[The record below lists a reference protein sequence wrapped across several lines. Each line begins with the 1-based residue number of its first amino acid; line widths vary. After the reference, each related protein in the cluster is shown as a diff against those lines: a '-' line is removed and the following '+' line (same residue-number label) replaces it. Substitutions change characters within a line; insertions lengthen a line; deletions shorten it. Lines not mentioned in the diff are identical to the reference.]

1 MPDNKKST
9 SGKQKAWHR
18 LWLPRWLLK
27 DGRRSASPSRFLRH
41 RDWNVP
47 GAKADS
53 GTGGSLPQTPR
64 SEVTPVSRSSLSR
77 IQVSDH
83 TSYAAP
89 SQLSSH
95 RRAVSADRRKTEDFY
110 AVGTRSLTRV
120 STSQL
125 SAPERPWDGGV
136 GSGSNPWFANDS
148 LRHAE
153 RFDAGTYTTESISG
167 DEDDFKSIIERELD
181 ERWILNLSLRF
192 RNGKDC
198 EKFFVTYLETP
209 HRWRRV
215 TVTCDY
221 GRAEPDSLEQDLKGR
236 PFQSDKNAR
245 IYESIRESI
254 EEIEF
259 FDTVTNLRLETID
272 GQLHVNVTE
281 DAHEIISY
289 PAVSAVR
296 HLEVLLIR
304 ESDLIFEG
312 HFSGF
317 AYQVKYKGRDYVKKE
332 IPGPDDVDEFLYE
345 INALH
350 DLLFAENVI
359 QLKAIVVDDMYQV
372 VKGLLIDFAAQGDL
386 AGLLQY
392 SEGQIQWQRRERW
405 ARQVVQGL
413 MEIHEAGF
421 VQGDLTVSNVVVDA
435 NDDAKIIDINRRGCP
450 IGWEPPEFQPKLER
464 GQRISMYIGV
474 KSDLYQLGMILW
486 AIAMEIDQPERER
499 PLSFPDD
506 TQIPV
511 YYQEVVR
518 ICLSDKPRD
527 RLSAKEL
534 LTLFPENRVS
544 LLREQED
551 YGTGSH
557 FVLDSYPSPRQDG
570 MAHPDQIPRSFPDH
584 RANAFR
590 VVSAPDSLV
599 NRNLDP
605 SFEYSRHSRDTQHWL
620 SSGAPAIPSQNQPLR
635 EGNPPGTSL
644 ETGEAKTQVSVGA
657 NSSIISGPAPLG
669 PGLDFED
676 REIELEAPEGG
687 LSFPDASGDPGAQLH
702 GELDA
707 YVHYLPYVGS
717 NPHCSIDPRYLNLD
731 GANRLAQRAIRN
743 AEPRFCQSESSKTT
757 LSDGDV
763 YELAKETLES
773 EAGSLYASNQDLLTS
788 ALPINPA
795 RSSIVQLD
803 TPPDSDSPAEGRR
816 SSKLRRVTPMVDL
829 NDLFTSH
836 LPINPKLRDEEAGI
850 GYQADV
856 QLHFAQD
863 PPAELRAVTSSTPCN
878 DEPCDNTLP
887 PDEPLSNFQTEYLF
901 DSILPINPAMPRNTP
916 DFSTLPHAIAPENRN
931 SASSLRLFNPA
942 LYTPISNTDRPPL
955 CESGLNDPDSLF
967 LSKLPINPAMPTP
980 PSSPKEEPLRYTHA
994 NDGYSDLLSTS
1005 ILPINPAGCADYT
1018 YPEDATISVGTQ
1030 AASENPLPTETERQ
1044 STNLYDSKPAFSDP

>member
-1 MPDNKKST
+1 M
-9 SGKQKAWHR
+9 R
-18 LWLPRWLLK
+18 
-27 DGRRSASPSRFLRH
+27 
-41 RDWNVP
+41 
-47 GAKADS
+47 GAKTSS
-53 GTGGSLPQTPR
+53 GTGSSLPQTPR
-64 SEVTPVSRSSLSR
+64 SEVARVSRSSLSK

-89 SQLSSH
+89 SQLSSN
-95 RRAVSADRRKTEDFY
+95 RRAVSADRATTEDLY
-110 AVGTRSLTRV
+110 AVRTRSLTRV

-125 SAPERPWDGGV
+125 SAPERPWDAGV
-136 GSGSNPWFANDS
+136 GSGSGPWFANDS

-153 RFDAGTYTTESISG
+153 RFDAGTYTTDSISG

-245 IYESIRESI
+245 IYESIRGSI

-289 PAVSAVR
+289 PPVSAVR
-296 HLEVLLIR
+296 HLETHLIP
-304 ESDLIFEG
+304 ESHLIFEG

-317 AYQVKYKGRDYVKKE
+317 AYQVKYNGRDYVKKE

-350 DLLFAENVI
+350 DLLFTENVI
-359 QLKAIVVDDMYQV
+359 QLKAIVVDDTYQV

-506 TQIPV
+506 TQIPL
-511 YYQEVVR
+511 YYQEIVR
-518 ICLSDKPRD
+518 ICLSERPRD

-534 LTLFPENRVS
+534 LTLFPEYRLS
-544 LLREQED
+544 SPREQETHD
-551 YGTGSH
+551 TGNH
-557 FVLDSYPSPRQDG
+557 FVLDSYPHPHQDG
-570 MAHPDQIPRSFPDH
+570 IVHPDQIPRIFPDH
-584 RANAFR
+584 RANNVGAP
-590 VVSAPDSLV
+590 SATSNPLF
-599 NRNLDP
+599 NRGLDP
-605 SFEYSRHSRDTQHWL
+605 GFENTHHSPDIQPGL
-620 SSGAPAIPSQNQPLR
+620 SSGVGAIPAQHQPHPG
-635 EGNPPGTSL
+635 GNPLVTRL
-644 ETGEAKTQVSVGA
+644 ETGETQANASIGA
-657 NSSIISGPAPLG
+657 NSNVVSGTVPLAPE
-669 PGLDFED
+669 LDFGD
-676 REIELEAPEGG
+676 REIELEMPDGG
-687 LSFPDASGDPGAQLH
+687 LAFPNDSEDRGGQPH
-702 GELDA
+702 CELD
-707 YVHYLPYVGS
+707 PYTHDLTCVGS
-717 NPHCSIDPRYLNLD
+717 NPHCSIDARHPIVD
-731 GANRLAQRAIRN
+731 GASRLAQRAIGN
-743 AEPRFCQSESSKTT
+743 AEPRLYHPEGSKTT
-757 LSDGDV
+757 TSDGDV
-763 YELAKETLES
+763 YEMAKESLES
-773 EAGSLYASNQDLLTS
+773 ETGSSYAPNQDLLTS
-788 ALPINPA
+788 SLPINPA
-795 RSSIVQLD
+795 RLSLD
-803 TPPDSDSPAEGRR
+803 APQDPESPAEGRR
-816 SSKLRRVTPMVDL
+816 SPKLRRVTPMVDL

-836 LPINPKLRDEEAGI
+836 LPINPMLRDDEPGVGCQVDDQSPLAWDHSAGCPTT
-850 GYQADV
+850 A
-856 QLHFAQD
+856 
-863 PPAELRAVTSSTPCN
+863 SSTPN
-878 DEPCDNTLP
+878 KAEPHQDTLP
-887 PDEPLSNFQTEYLF
+887 PKGYCSDFQTDDLF
-901 DSILPINPAMPRNTP
+901 ASILPINPAMSTNTL
-916 DFSTLPHAIAPENRN
+916 DFSLLSQATAPEIHN
-931 SASSLRLFNPA
+931 SASSLQLSNPA
-942 LYTPISNTDRPPL
+942 LYTPISNTDRPIL
-955 CESGLNDPDSLF
+955 CNSGSDGRDSLF

-980 PSSPKEEPLRYTHA
+980 PRSPKEEPLLYTYQ
-994 NDGYSDLLSTS
+994 NDSHTDLRLTS
-1005 ILPINPAGCADYT
+1005 KLPINPALCMDSAPSDDHSIY
-1018 YPEDATISVGTQ
+1018 AGTQ
-1030 AASENPLPTETERQ
+1030 LPSEKSSTLDETKC
-1044 STNLYDSKPAFSDP
+1044 TNLFDSKLPINPAFVEP

>member
-1 MPDNKKST
+1 M
-9 SGKQKAWHR
+9 H
-18 LWLPRWLLK
+18 
-27 DGRRSASPSRFLRH
+27 
-41 RDWNVP
+41 
-47 GAKADS
+47 GAKTDS

-64 SEVTPVSRSSLSR
+64 PEVARVSRSSLSR

-89 SQLSSH
+89 SQFSSN
-95 RRAVSADRRKTEDFY
+95 RRAVSADRRTTEDDVY

-136 GSGSNPWFANDS
+136 ESESAPWFANDS
-148 LRHAE
+148 LRHAD
-153 RFDAGTYTTESISG
+153 RLDAGTYTTESISG

-221 GRAEPDSLEQDLKGR
+221 GRAEPNSLEQDLKGR

-245 IYESIRESI
+245 IYESIRGSI

-289 PAVSAVR
+289 PAVPAVR
-296 HLEVLLIR
+296 HLEALLVP
-304 ESDLIFEG
+304 ESHLIFEG

-317 AYQVKYKGRDYVKKE
+317 AYQVKYNGRDYVKKE

-345 INALH
+345 IHALH

-359 QLKAIVVDDMYQV
+359 QLKAIVVDDTYQV

-392 SEGQIQWQRRERW
+392 SEGRIQWHRREKW

-413 MEIHEAGF
+413 MEIHEGGF

-435 NDDAKIIDINRRGCP
+435 DDDAKIIDINRRGCP

-499 PLSFPDD
+499 PLFFPEN
-506 TQIPV
+506 TQIPD
-511 YYQEVVR
+511 YYQEIVR

-534 LTLFPENRVS
+534 LTLFPGPRVS
-544 LLREQED
+544 RSQEQED
-551 YGTGSH
+551 YHHTGAR
-557 FVLDSYPSPRQDG
+557 FVLDSYPNPLQDG
-570 MAHPDQIPRSFPDH
+570 MVHPDQIPRSFPDH
-584 RANAFR
+584 RANTFR
-590 VVSAPDSLV
+590 VVSAHDPPV
-599 NRNLDP
+599 NYDPDP
-605 SFEYSRHSRDTQHWL
+605 SFENTHHSPAAQPWLASGGGAVPARHQ
-620 SSGAPAIPSQNQPLR
+620 PSP
-635 EGNPPGTSL
+635 EETPPVTNLGTV
-644 ETGEAKTQVSVGA
+644 EAKTQVSGDADSNV
-657 NSSIISGPAPLG
+657 NSGSVSLAPA
-669 PGLDFED
+669 LDFKE
-676 REIELEAPEGG
+676 REIELDIADGG
-687 LSFPDASGDPGAQLH
+687 ISFHNVSGDPGAQPRL
-702 GELDA
+702 ELDPYA
-707 YVHYLPYVGS
+707 HTLTYVGS
-717 NPHCSIDPRYLNLD
+717 NPHCAVDAQYHDLN
-731 GANRLAQRAIRN
+731 GTSRLAQRAIKN
-743 AEPRFCQSESSKTT
+743 AESRVYHPDGSKTT
-757 LSDGDV
+757 TSDGDV
-763 YELAKETLES
+763 YEMAKETLES
-773 EAGSLYASNQDLLTS
+773 ELGSLYAPSQDLLTS
-788 ALPINPA
+788 SLPINPA
-795 RSSIVQLD
+795 LASSVPLD
-803 TPPDSDSPAEGRR
+803 APQDPESSLAEGRR
-816 SSKLRRVTPMVDL
+816 SPKLRRVTPMVDL

-836 LPINPKLRDEEAGI
+836 LPINPKLRDEEPGR
-850 GYQADV
+850 GYQVDEP
-856 QLHFAQD
+856 LPLTPYSSTT
-863 PPAELRAVTSSTPCN
+863 PPNVTSSTRDK
-878 DEPCDNTLP
+878 DETQGNMLP
-887 PDEPLSNFQTEYLF
+887 PDGSQSDFQTEYLF
-901 DSILPINPAMPRNTP
+901 DSLLPINPAMPTNAL
-916 DFSTLPHAIAPENRN
+916 DFSSLPENLN
-931 SASSLRLFNPA
+931 SISCLRLFNPA
-942 LYTPISNTDRPPL
+942 LYTPISTTDRPL
-955 CESGLNDPDSLF
+955 ICDSGLDNPDSLF
-967 LSKLPINPAMPTP
+967 LSRLPINPAMPTP
-980 PSSPKEEPLRYTHA
+980 PRSPTEKPLLYINADDSSNSLLMSKLPINPMACTGSTHLSGSPVYA
-994 NDGYSDLLSTS
+994 GTPFGNDCPPTQTETQSTNLHNS
-1005 ILPINPAGCADYT
+1005 KLPINPAF
-1018 YPEDATISVGTQ
+1018 
-1030 AASENPLPTETERQ
+1030 TE
-1044 STNLYDSKPAFSDP
+1044 P